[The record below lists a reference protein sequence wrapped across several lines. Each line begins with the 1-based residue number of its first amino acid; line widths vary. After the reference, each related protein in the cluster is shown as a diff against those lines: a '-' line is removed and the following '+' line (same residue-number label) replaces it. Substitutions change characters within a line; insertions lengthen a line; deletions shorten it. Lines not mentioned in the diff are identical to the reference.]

1 MDAEEKGKG
10 HSEKRTLRE
19 LEHILKEVKEFGDEE
34 SIEPRESLKKEVFSE
49 AEWAEKDFNG

>member
-1 MDAEEKGKG
+1 MQRTFR
-10 HSEKRTLRE
+10 KRSLRE

>member
-10 HSEKRTLRE
+10 HSEK
-19 LEHILKEVKEFGDEE
+19 EE